1 MIKVIIIFVCIF
13 GVLFY
18 VYYRYKRKKEVIEYF
33 PKFFQEIHN
42 NTSSGMSLVE
52 AVRKSKGSYY
62 GRLTPLIRNMCYQIE
77 WGVPFPKAL
86 RNFSMKLKN
95 PFVDKIVA
103 LTEKASEFSPDI
115 GKSIEEINNYIL
127 LTKNL
132 EKERS
137 VELFPQLVSVYFIF
151 FIFLFIIFILFNFF
165 IPSLGEID
173 VQFYKNLFLHLIII
187 EAVITSF
194 VLGKISENSYLAGMK
209 HLIILISA
217 SFVFLFVI

>member
-1 MIKVIIIFVCIF
+1 MIEIIVIFVCIF
-13 GVLFY
+13 VVLFY
-18 VYYRYKRKKEVIEYF
+18 IYYYYQRKKEIVEYF

-52 AVRKSKGSYY
+52 AARKSKNSYY

-86 RNFSMKLKN
+86 RNFSKKLN
-95 PFVDKIVA
+95 NLFVNRIIA

-127 LTKNL
+127 LTRNL
-132 EKERS
+132 KKERS
-137 VELFPQLVSVYFIF
+137 AELFPQLISVYFIF
-151 FIFLFIIFILFNFF
+151 FVFLFIIFILFNLF
-165 IPSLGEID
+165 IPSLGKID
-173 VQFYKNLFLHLIII
+173 VQFYKDIFIHLIFI
-187 EAVITSF
+187 EAIITSF

-209 HLIILISA
+209 HLIILLSA
-217 SFVFLFVI
+217 SFAFLFVI

>member
-1 MIKVIIIFVCIF
+1 MIKGIIVFVCIF

-18 VYYRYKRKKEVIEYF
+18 IYYYYQRKKKVVEYF

-52 AVRKSKGSYY
+52 AVRKSKDSYY

-77 WGVPFPKAL
+77 WGVPFSEAL
-86 RNFSMKLKN
+86 RNFSKKLN
-95 PFVDKIVA
+95 SPFIDKIVA

-127 LTKNL
+127 LTRNL

-137 VELFPQLVSVYFIF
+137 VELFPQLISVYFIF
-151 FIFLFIIFILFNFF
+151 FVFLFIIFILFNFF
-165 IPSLGEID
+165 IPSLGNIN
-173 VQFYKNLFLHLIII
+173 VQYYKELFFHLILI

-194 VLGKISENSYLAGMK
+194 MLGKMSENSYIAGMK
-209 HLIILISA
+209 HLIILLFA
-217 SFVFLFVI
+217 SLAFLFIV